1 MTPWLRSPGQGTT
14 GSLFCARAAWALR
27 VGSKYSPVP
36 VFRERAVW
44 WGGEE
49 LG

>member
-1 MTPWLRSPGQGTT
+1 MTPWLRSPGQETT
-14 GSLFCARAAWALR
+14 GSLFCARLSWALG

-36 VFRERAVW
+36 VFGEHAVW
-44 WGGEE
+44 WGGEQ